1 MMNYGAWHT
10 HYEAFHLGASKGQ
23 ERLLSCMLEY
33 AITRVSRQ
41 QLTDLL
47 NTATLKEDG
56 KKGGPPK
63 GGFGTIDLALKCSF
77 PTVAVLRRYGATEQT
92 SPPEKWNRGHRRD
105 AEWAYQQSE
114 AKRVFVFVN
123 NELT

>member
-56 KKGGPPK
+56 KKGPK
-63 GGFGTIDLALKCSF
+63 GGLGTIDLALKCSF

-92 SPPEKWNRGHRRD
+92 SPPEKWNKGHRRD
-105 AEWAYQQSE
+105 TEWAYQQSE